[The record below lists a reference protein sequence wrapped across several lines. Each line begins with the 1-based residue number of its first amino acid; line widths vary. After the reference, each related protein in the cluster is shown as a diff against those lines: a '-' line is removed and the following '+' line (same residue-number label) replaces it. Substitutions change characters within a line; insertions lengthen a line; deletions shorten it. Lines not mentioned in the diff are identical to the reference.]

1 MDSHPMSCRH
11 ALAELWAYIDRE
23 LDAPTAEQ
31 VRAHLDRCSHCFPQ
45 YDFQR
50 AFCQFLAL
58 HCSQQAP
65 PELRRRIFMQLLE
78 EEKTSS

>member
-1 MDSHPMSCRH
+1 MDNQHMRCRE
-11 ALAELWAYIDRE
+11 AIAQLWAYIDQE

-31 VRAHLDRCSHCFPQ
+31 VRQHLDRCSHCFPQ

-50 AFCQFLAL
+50 AFCEFVASQ
-58 HCSQQAP
+58 CSQQAP

-78 EEKTSS
+78 EEKNR